1 MRSLIIGAGSIGLRH
16 AEVLKNIGIE
26 CDFLTRRNDIP
37 YQTFK
42 KLDEVHL
49 GNYAYIIIANET
61 SKHHDTFLKINKL
74 ISKKNVLIENPLFS
88 ENQKISK
95 LNNNYFIGYN
105 LRFHEAVKHLKKICM
120 VIKFYILN

>member
-49 GNYAYIIIANET
+49 EIMHI
-61 SKHHDTFLKINKL
+61 SLLQMKHQNIM
-74 ISKKNVLIENPLFS
+74 ILF
-88 ENQKISK
+88 
-95 LNNNYFIGYN
+95 
-105 LRFHEAVKHLKKICM
+105 
-120 VIKFYILN
+120 